1 MYHMIP
7 MYSYVNNKRSSLG
20 LKMLH
25 TIGKET
31 AKEKETAVTWL
42 VAVFLRLETCY

>member
-1 MYHMIP
+1 MYHIIP

-25 TIGKET
+25 TIGKE
-31 AKEKETAVTWL
+31 AAVTCL
-42 VAVFLRLETCY
+42 VAVFFLRLETCY

>member
-1 MYHMIP
+1 MYHMIS
-7 MYSYVNNKRSSLG
+7 MYIYVNNKRSSLG

-31 AKEKETAVTWL
+31 AVTWL